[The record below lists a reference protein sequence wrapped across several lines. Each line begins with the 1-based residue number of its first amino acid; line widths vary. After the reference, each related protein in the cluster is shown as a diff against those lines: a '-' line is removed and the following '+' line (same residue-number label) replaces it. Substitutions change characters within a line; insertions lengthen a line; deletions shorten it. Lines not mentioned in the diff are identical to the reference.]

1 MFLSDIPDY
10 WSPDQALAIYELL
23 ADLQERIWDK
33 YELELLDLL
42 RPEPVE
48 EDTAQL
54 DMFAFDDKMPF

>member
-33 YELELLDLL
+33 YDLN
-42 RPEPVE
+42 PASKNAI
-48 EDTAQL
+48 TSIT
-54 DMFAFDDKMPF
+54 